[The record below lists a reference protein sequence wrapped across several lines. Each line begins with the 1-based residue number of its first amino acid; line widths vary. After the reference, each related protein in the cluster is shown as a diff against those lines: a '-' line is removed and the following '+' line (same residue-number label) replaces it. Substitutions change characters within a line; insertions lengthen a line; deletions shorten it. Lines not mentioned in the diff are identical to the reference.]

1 MPVFQT
7 DVLYA
12 AKLPFRYE
20 AEINI
25 FADMQRL
32 RKYIPSRLKSPKI
45 QKEIFQAE
53 RKWHQ
58 SSAQIQKKKW
68 RVL

>member
-25 FADMQRL
+25 FVDMQRL

-53 RKWHQ
+53 RK
-58 SSAQIQKKKW
+58 
-68 RVL
+68 